1 MPKTIDWLYFRKSCV
16 TCQKAKKHID
26 AGGISVK
33 ETVDARTVRY
43 GDDEALALL
52 EGIQTLTA
60 MRGARIE
67 TFDLKNDRP
76 DDTALMAKLIGPSG
90 NLRAPTARIGSTL
103 LVGYNPE
110 AYKRALGA

>member
-52 EGIQTLTA
+52 DGIHTLTA

-67 TFDLKNDRP
+67 TFNLKKDRP
-76 DDTALMAKLIGPSG
+76 DDAALLAKLIGPSG
-90 NLRAPTARIGSTL
+90 NLRAPTARVGATL
-103 LVGYNPE
+103 LVGYNPD
-110 AYKRALGA
+110 AYRQALGA